1 MILRGKDVK
10 KIVKLKVRW
19 VYDFPSFVI
28 FRPIIQVGDTK
39 FGNYPY
45 NEISFLKKKH
55 IFNRND
61 LTYMIIA
68 CIELQDFLN

>member
-19 VYDFPSFVI
+19 VYDFPSLVI
-28 FRPIIQVGDTK
+28 FRPIFQVGDTK

-45 NEISFLKKKH
+45 NEILF
-55 IFNRND
+55 
-61 LTYMIIA
+61 
-68 CIELQDFLN
+68 

>member
-1 MILRGKDVK
+1 MK

-19 VYDFPSFVI
+19 VYYFPSFVI

-45 NEISFLKKKH
+45 SEISFLKKH
-55 IFNRND
+55 IFNIND

-68 CIELQDFLN
+68 CIEFQDFLN